1 MIRVAAAD
9 AGGRLGAEAGGGA
22 WTLSVAGVAARSWPH
37 AATPRTAAASATAV
51 GPRMGRS
58 SQHDRVVANA
68 RIASAEMSVAVR
80 PARAD
85 ELGPVA
91 AALRAAG
98 LGANVGR
105 LLEFPYGSDSGEVLV
120 AVNDA

>member
-1 MIRVAAAD
+1 MAAD
-9 AGGRLGAEAGGGA
+9 
-22 WTLSVAGVAARSWPH
+22 
-37 AATPRTAAASATAV
+37 
-51 GPRMGRS
+51 
-58 SQHDRVVANA
+58 
-68 RIASAEMSVAVR
+68 IR

-105 LLEFPYGSDSGEVLV
+105 LLEFPSVSPGGEVLA
-120 AVNDA
+120 AVEHGEVVGGAAMAGFGTTGWIGALGVLRLRTQSRKLVT

>member
-1 MIRVAAAD
+1 M
-9 AGGRLGAEAGGGA
+9 
-22 WTLSVAGVAARSWPH
+22 
-37 AATPRTAAASATAV
+37 AV
-51 GPRMGRS
+51 
-58 SQHDRVVANA
+58 D
-68 RIASAEMSVAVR
+68 VR

-105 LLEFPYGSDSGEVLV
+105 LLEFPSVSPAFGGRVHAYFLL
-120 AVNDA
+120 